1 MAPKGK
7 TAVSK
12 EKKAPVLTGRRCSS
26 CSNLMVSNDITTIL
40 SINISESGSASSRF
54 IHRHKKCS

>member
-12 EKKAPVLTGRRCSS
+12 EKKAPVITGRRCAS
-26 CSNLMVSNDITTIL
+26 CSNPMASNDITTIL
-40 SINISESGSASSRF
+40 SININEAGSAAKRY

>member
-7 TAVSK
+7 VSVSK
-12 EKKAPVLTGRRCSS
+12 EKKAPVLTGRS
-26 CSNLMVSNDITTIL
+26 CASCGKPMASNEITTIL
-40 SINISESGSASSRF
+40 SIVVSATGSATKRY

>member
-12 EKKAPVLTGRRCSS
+12 EKKAPVITGRRCAS
-26 CSNLMVSNDITTIL
+26 CSNPMASNDITTIL
-40 SINISESGSASSRF
+40 LINMNEAGSAAKRY